1 MKRKPPGQ
9 SLGQPG
15 ARFGQNGN
23 YLSELEAQPGGPEGR
38 PHTTA
43 GSWPIA
49 ITGRPQGVRPR
60 SLNSDHAVSPDLP
73 EIRREHPVPSPVSFS
88 RTDSSPEAQRSGA
101 AGVLL
106 GYESSCFNHARY
118 DTLNRLA
125 TAKKSNHLLAVV
137 GTKLYIRRIR
147 QPDRRGRPREWADD
161 SVGELRRQ
169 QSCRRRG
176 CQRKS
181 GVGSGAF
188 DGTSAAA
195 TYDVENRL
203 VAVGGVAY
211 YAYAPGRAV
220 ASLAGYQ
227 ERALDQFHRLHGGVH
242 PVRRGLLF
250 LPQCR
255 LRFVAVPGSF
265 SPATC
270 A

>member
-118 DTLNRLA
+118 DTRDRVIGLSVTNGSSVIGGYAQTFSPSGR
-125 TAKKSNHLLAVV
+125 
-137 GTKLYIRRIR
+137 KL
-147 QPDRRGRPREWADD
+147 
-161 SVGELRRQ
+161 
-169 QSCRRRG
+169 
-176 CQRKS
+176 
-181 GVGSGAF
+181 
-188 DGTSAAA
+188 SAAE
-195 TYDVENRL
+195 DS
-203 VAVGGVAY
+203 
-211 YAYAPGRAV
+211 GRTPITV
-220 ASLAGYQ
+220 T
-227 ERALDQFHRLHGGVH
+227 
-242 PVRRGLLF
+242 
-250 LPQCR
+250 
-255 LRFVAVPGSF
+255 LRSTGCSTKT
-265 SPATC
+265 SPAIQPRPTTVR
-270 A
+270 

>member
-118 DTLNRLA
+118 DALNRLA
-125 TAKKSNHLLAVV
+125 TAATQSTFTPLWAQSYYL
-137 GTKLYIRRIR
+137 RRIR
-147 QPDRRGRPREWADD
+147 QPDR
-161 SVGELRRQ
+161 SVTQDRVRRL
-169 QSCRRRG
+169 CRRATTPTIMRAAKTPTGIRG
-176 CQRKS
+176 TFRC
-181 GVGSGAF
+181 
-188 DGTSAAA
+188 
-195 TYDVENRL
+195 L
-203 VAVGGVAY
+203 
-211 YAYAPGRAV
+211 
-220 ASLAGYQ
+220 
-227 ERALDQFHRLHGGVH
+227 
-242 PVRRGLLF
+242 
-250 LPQCR
+250 
-255 LRFVAVPGSF
+255 
-265 SPATC
+265 
-270 A
+270 